1 MKQSIA
7 IGVALMLLGFAAS
20 GLARAESA
28 QEILDHIKA
37 VNDARQPADGVQH
50 ATMTIVDP
58 GGATRSR
65 ELAMFNKREPAGASK
80 SLLFFLG
87 PPDLRNV
94 AVLTWSYR
102 DKDDEQ
108 WIYFPETERV
118 RRLSAQIAKDD
129 LGDSD
134 FSYEDSKLFEDLLR
148 DWTKF
153 GSATLVRQGDSVGG
167 VSCTVLD
174 FHPSKAD
181 IPYGRLRMWLDRDD
195 STLRKMEL
203 YGHDDVLLKV
213 LTVDGFSEVDKVP
226 TPHRLEMDTVK
237 RGSKTTLELSDV
249 QYNRGL
255 NDALFTQH
263 QMQRGPAEVS
273 SSR

>member
-1 MKQSIA
+1 MRLSIA
-7 IGVALMLLGFAAS
+7 IGIAVLLLAPAEFAH
-20 GLARAESA
+20 AETA
-28 QEILDHIKA
+28 QQILDHAKT
-37 VNDARQPADGVQH
+37 VDDARQPADTVQH
-50 ATMTIVDP
+50 ANMTIIDP
-58 GGATRSR
+58 GGAKRSR
-65 ELAMFNKREPAGASK
+65 ELEIFNKHYDAGASK

-94 AVLTWSYR
+94 AVLTWTHP
-102 DKDDEQ
+102 DKDDDQ

-118 RRLSAQIAKDD
+118 RRLSAQIAKDN

-153 GSATLVRQGDSVGG
+153 GSATLVKDGDIIDG
-167 VSCTVLD
+167 VSCSVID
-174 FHPSKAD
+174 FHPSNTD
-181 IPYGRLRMWLDRDD
+181 IPYGRLRMWLDRAD

-203 YGHDDVLLKV
+203 YGHDDALMKT
-213 LTVDGFSEVDKVP
+213 LTVNGYSDVGKVP

-237 RGSKTTLELSDV
+237 RGSKTVLEFSDV
-249 QYNRGL
+249 QYNQGL

-263 QMQRGPAEVS
+263 QMQRGPTELS